1 MLYFST
7 DLWGCGETAVEKPVE
22 NVENCEFPTDI
33 FLCGKFQGCVKNAL
47 PTFTIPP
54 SANTGLFSAR
64 GWQKAQPGA
73 IAQKRFAFSPVFFL
87 RLPFFPREAKNFCEF
102 HQIFRR
108 MVFSSPGDTKEALIK
123 SARAGSE
130 RFCSRARYG
139 KRGNTACTRKEYA
152 ASVSQ
157 LALAT
162 AALYFPFFVPQ
173 TEGKRSAVQPPTIYS
188 EFP

>member
-1 MLYFST
+1 MWKN
-7 DLWGCGETAVEKPVE
+7 LWRMWKTVS
-22 NVENCEFPTDI
+22 FPQI
-33 FLCGKFQGCVKNAL
+33 FFHAANFQGCVKNAL

-54 SANTGLFSAR
+54 SANTGLSSAR

-87 RLPFFPREAKNFCEF
+87 RLPFFPREAKKFCEF

-139 KRGNTACTRKEYA
+139 KRGNTACISRFSYRRPRAKDPLSSRRRFIQSFLKSNLLSGGFSCRE
-152 ASVSQ
+152 
-157 LALAT
+157 
-162 AALYFPFFVPQ
+162 
-173 TEGKRSAVQPPTIYS
+173 R
-188 EFP
+188 